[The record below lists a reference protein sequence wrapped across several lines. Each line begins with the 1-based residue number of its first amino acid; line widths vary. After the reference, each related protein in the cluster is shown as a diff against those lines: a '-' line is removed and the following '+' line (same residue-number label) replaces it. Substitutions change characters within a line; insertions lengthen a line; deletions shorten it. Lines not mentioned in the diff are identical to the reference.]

1 MNYNH
6 TNDNKAILTI
16 FIISYVWFSMLYFM
30 GKLVELQ
37 R

>member
-6 TNDNKAILTI
+6 TNDNKVILTI

-37 R
+37 K